1 MINYFLQILQKY
13 SLEEIRMIQIAYEK
27 DAATTAENLMK
38 LLMNH
43 KMNQEDQA
51 MEQLIRNTIHTVKTL
66 SEEELKK
73 IVKID
78 IGGSGRSNG

>member
-66 SEEELKK
+66 SEEEVKK

>member
-13 SLEEIRMIQIAYEK
+13 SLEEIRMIQIVYEK

-38 LLMNH
+38 LLMN
-43 KMNQEDQA
+43 QEDQA
-51 MEQLIRNTIHTVKTL
+51 MEQLIRNTIQTVKTL
-66 SEEELKK
+66 PEEELKK

-78 IGGSGRSNG
+78 IGI

>member
-27 DAATTAENLMK
+27 DAATTTENLMK

-51 MEQLIRNTIHTVKTL
+51 MEQLIRNTIQTVKTL
-66 SEEELKK
+66 PEEELIK

-78 IGGSGRSNG
+78 IGI

>member
-1 MINYFLQILQKY
+1 MINHFLQKY

-27 DAATTAENLMK
+27 DVATTAENLMK

-51 MEQLIRNTIHTVKTL
+51 MEQLIRNTIQTVKTL
-66 SEEELKK
+66 PEEELKK

-78 IGGSGRSNG
+78 IGI

>member
-66 SEEELKK
+66 PEEELKK

-78 IGGSGRSNG
+78 IGI